1 MADSSA
7 QIFSTNFQRKFSAQI
22 FSQIFSAALNA
33 NADSQCTN
41 FNSNNLRVVSPL
53 VYNIY
58 SVVVHDLFATWRGRH
73 VRLPG
78 TASVLLRIQSTRK
91 MFVRGCEK
99 FLPALA

>member
-58 SVVVHDLFATWRGRH
+58 SVRRSKWNLKKKKLFKLLFLSNLKCQLMGIP
-73 VRLPG
+73 VRADRMQFAVEQTVGP
-78 TASVLLRIQSTRK
+78 
-91 MFVRGCEK
+91 
-99 FLPALA
+99 

>member
-1 MADSSA
+1 MAEFSA

-58 SVVVHDLFATWRGRH
+58 SVSATHSFPQADNPTIPQLKEDSQGFH
-73 VRLPG
+73 MTPI
-78 TASVLLRIQSTRK
+78 A
-91 MFVRGCEK
+91 
-99 FLPALA
+99 